1 MHRAPVYDR
10 LTGSIRV
17 CIEQPFTQVM
27 LGAPK
32 YARSSRFFLPCC
44 YHRRRLGSTVYSL
57 MLRASKYAPKYAPNN
72 RRLLSHA
79 RSTEVYTEQMYTR
92 SYSEHRRLQR
102 SNRLLSRAL
111 SIEVCTEQPFTQTCS
126 EHREYAWINRFSIM
140 SGRTLVNFLSL
151 FCFLFQL

>member
-1 MHRAPVYDR
+1 MHGAAVFSTVLLPSKKARINR
-10 LTGSIRV
+10 LLTNAQSIEV
-17 CIEQPFTQVM
+17 CSEVCSEQSPFTQ
-27 LGAPK
+27 
-32 YARSSRFFLPCC
+32 SC
-44 YHRRRLGSTVYSL
+44 
-57 MLRASKYAPKYAPNN
+57 
-72 RRLLSHA
+72 
-79 RSTEVYTEQMYTR
+79 
-92 SYSEHRRLQR
+92 SEHRSVHGANVYSVILGASKVAR